1 MGGHRPN
8 NGGILIECADRET
21 KPMPTTI
28 TPRITAAGIAA
39 SIAAHGAGLSL
50 QITHVAI
57 GAGSYAP
64 SGSETAL
71 SDMREFVT
79 VASGAVGA
87 GGSFS
92 LSAMFGEN
100 SGVAYD
106 AKEVGFF
113 AGSPASGG
121 VLFAVHSGTETIV
134 HRSTLDFLARFSLVL
149 TSVPTGSVSILVDPT
164 ASVSH
169 ALIQD
174 HLDDSDPHPQYTTH
188 AEAVQIA
195 RQPAGVTFFFAG
207 TTPPPYS
214 LKCNGASVSRTTY
227 AALFAAIGTTYGA
240 LSDSTFNLPDI
251 RGEFIRGFDDG
262 RGVDSGRTIGSWQ
275 GSQNLSHNHS
285 IYDPGHSHQQKRN
298 DDVGSSGGS
307 SNPDA
312 TYGSAEY
319 GATSSSTTGISL
331 GDSGGNESRPRNIA
345 LLACIYF

>member
-1 MGGHRPN
+1 
-8 NGGILIECADRET
+8 
-21 KPMPTTI
+21 MPTTI
-28 TPRITAAGIAA
+28 TPRITTAGIDA

-169 ALIQD
+169 ALIQE
-174 HLDDSDPHPQYTTH
+174 HLDDPDPHPQYTTH

-214 LKCNGASVSRTTY
+214 LKCNGAAVSRTTY

-240 LSDSTFNLPDI
+240 GNGSTTFTLPDI
-251 RGEFIRGFDDG
+251 RGEFIRGLDDG
-262 RGVDSGRTIGSWQ
+262 RGVDVGRGIGTSQ
-275 GSQNLSHNHS
+275 NSQNLAHSHS
-285 IYDPGHSHQQKRN
+285 VVDPGHSHQQKRD

-312 TYGSAEY
+312 TYGSFEY